1 MKRLAALSAVVCMA
15 AAVGCEKCPETM
27 LSLKQLVATHN
38 ANARAVPR
46 LWARA
51 KVQITLADKTGRSF
65 TFGSTSPLSP
75 PNALLLYRRPPKD
88 TATEKDFVLIGREMG
103 QEVFRM
109 GTYLEDNG
117 CLSYLWFRFGRRS
130 GAWYT
135 RRGGEANIESMPV
148 DPTQLL
154 AVLNICPL
162 PADFKNLPAVAL
174 AMSRR
179 PCAYVVT
186 YIDRRP
192 GNGEI
197 RFLREIYFRWSD
209 SQLPRP
215 FMIKFFDASGRR
227 VATAKLGKYKA
238 VETADEDDENAR
250 TADVTPVMPTDIDI
264 TWTDWP
270 GRKNAVRRIRLV
282 LSEMTTEDKFSPR
295 ACKFFENLPAGIK
308 PVSVDTPAP
317 HPRGGKK
324 GAKK

>member
-1 MKRLAALSAVVCMA
+1 MKRLAVLAVTACMF
-15 AAVGCEKCPETM
+15 AAVGCNRCPETM
-27 LSLKQLVATHN
+27 LSLKQLVANHN

-51 KVQITLADKTGRSF
+51 KVQITRADKKGRSF
-65 TFGSTSPLSP
+65 TYGSVSPLAAS
-75 PNALLLYRRPPKD
+75 NALLLYQRPPKE
-88 TATEKDFVLIGREMG
+88 AAAESNFVLIGRELG
-103 QEVFRM
+103 QQVFRM
-109 GTYLEDNG
+109 GTFLENNG
-117 CLSYLWFRFGRRS
+117 CISYLWLRFGGRG

-135 RRGGEANIESMPV
+135 RRGGEANIKGMPV

-154 AVLNICPL
+154 AVLNICSL

-174 AMSRR
+174 AMSKK

-186 YIDRRP
+186 YIDRCP
-192 GNGEI
+192 GSGEI

-209 SQLPRP
+209 SEPPRP

-238 VETADEDDENAR
+238 IEIPDENDDENAQP
-250 TADVTPVMPTDIDI
+250 AKASPVMPTDIDI

-295 ACKFFENLPAGIK
+295 AFRFFENVPAGIE
-308 PVSVDTPAP
+308 PVSVDKPP
-317 HPRGGKK
+317 HGGGEK